1 MAQIG
6 NNENAFY
13 ENTIALTREISM
25 AAKRA
30 LYWTDDAE
38 VMSQLAV
45 ILSSA
50 ERLRKAVIER
60 SEERH
65 EEAGALNGKVTKVNQ

>member
-13 ENTIALTREISM
+13 ENTIALTREITM

-30 LYWTDDAE
+30 LYWTDDPE
-38 VMSQLAV
+38 VMSQLAMV
-45 ILSSA
+45 LSAA
-50 ERLRKAVIER
+50 ERIRKGVIER

-65 EEAGALNGKVTKVNQ
+65 AEAAALNGKVTKVNQ